1 MRPTVNRLVRIDR
14 SCAGMTLVELTVTV
28 VILAAVFLIVSSV
41 FLSTSRFQSR
51 TVRRAE
57 MQMSSTQGMQLM
69 TMEIRQCGADP
80 AEPQIGVV
88 PIVTGTAT
96 QIRVRSDLDGN
107 GVLTTNP
114 EPSEDVTYTY
124 DAGRPS
130 LTPYRRCGDVVSFSY
145 VSSLRL
151 TYLDGPNARLTTL
164 PLSAVDAALVRSV
177 GLTITTTDRD
187 SVDMTLATRIMLRNL

>member
-1 MRPTVNRLVRIDR
+1 MRPTVSRPVRSDY
-14 SCAGMTLVELTVTV
+14 SCAGMTLVELTITV

-57 MQMSSTQGMQLM
+57 MQMSSSQGMQLM

-96 QIRVRSDLDGN
+96 EIRVRSDLDGN
-107 GVLTTNP
+107 GVLTTSP

-124 DAGRPS
+124 DAGQRAITRNPGS
-130 LTPYRRCGDVVSFSY
+130 GAVIAIPNVSAMT
-145 VSSLRL
+145 L
-151 TYLDGPNARLTTL
+151 TYFDATNAPLTTL
-164 PLSAVDAALVRSV
+164 PLSTADAALVRSV
-177 GLTITTTDRD
+177 GLTMTTTDRD
-187 SVDMTLATRIMLRNL
+187 SIDMTLATRIMLRNL